1 MGKLRV
7 FISSTMKDLVNERL
21 AIERQLRQFNFE
33 PVNAESWLPDGSKSW
48 ERINQELLSSHLFVL
63 VIGLAIYAFWISL
76 GGRPLIAE
84 DHG

>member
-33 PVNAESWLPDGSKSW
+33 PVK
-48 ERINQELLSSHLFVL
+48 LFL
-63 VIGLAIYAFWISL
+63 DEHY
-76 GGRPLIAE
+76 LIFFS
-84 DHG
+84 